1 MRGTSM
7 GTARTRSVFCTKFG
21 ELLWGAVPVL
31 TLRPCVL
38 GTKTTLLATGFLRFP
53 QEMSMQH
60 TLYSSIGSY
69 ELLQLHRES
78 VSSVH

>member
-1 MRGTSM
+1 
-7 GTARTRSVFCTKFG
+7 VVCTKFG
-21 ELLWGAVPVL
+21 ELLWGAVPVYRAYNHTSWAL
-31 TLRPCVL
+31 CSWNEDDVM
-38 GTKTTLLATGFLRFP
+38 ATGFLRFP